1 MSQFSL
7 CSGYSQ
13 LHTENEYDSDTLER
27 ERMALE
33 RDMEK
38 VNRMIRDANI
48 LYITRSESTLTDINR
63 R

>member
-13 LHTENEYDSDTLER
+13 LHTENEHDSDTLER

-48 LYITRSESTLTDINR
+48 LYITRSESTLTNINQR
-63 R
+63 

>member
-13 LHTENEYDSDTLER
+13 LHTENEYDSDTLDR
-27 ERMALE
+27 ERMFLE
-33 RDMEK
+33 RDMER

-48 LYITRSESTLTDINR
+48 LYITRSESTLPNMHR
-63 R
+63 